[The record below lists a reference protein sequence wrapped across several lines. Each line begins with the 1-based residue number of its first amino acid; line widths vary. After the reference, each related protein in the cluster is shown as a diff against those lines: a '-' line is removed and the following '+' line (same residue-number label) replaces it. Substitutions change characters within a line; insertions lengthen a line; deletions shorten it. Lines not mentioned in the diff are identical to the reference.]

1 MKCKTLGQFA
11 KCFFFFYWSETEVR
25 GSVNHMQGHKD
36 SERERKQTA
45 SALIAQVP
53 MKEAERNLSQE

>member
-1 MKCKTLGQFA
+1 MKCKTLRQFT

-36 SERERKQTA
+36 SESEKKQT
-45 SALIAQVP
+45 ALIAQVP

>member
-1 MKCKTLGQFA
+1 MKCKTSRQFA
-11 KCFFFFYWSETEVR
+11 KCFFFFYWSETVR

-36 SERERKQTA
+36 SESEKKQT
-45 SALIAQVP
+45 ALIAQVP